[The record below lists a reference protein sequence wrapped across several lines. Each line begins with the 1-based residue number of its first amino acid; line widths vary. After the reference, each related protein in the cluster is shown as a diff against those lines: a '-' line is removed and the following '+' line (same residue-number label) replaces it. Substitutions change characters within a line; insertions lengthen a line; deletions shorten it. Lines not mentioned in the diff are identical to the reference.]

1 MSQQTERIS
10 KRGLAS
16 APLEVRKRVASA
28 GGFAPHTRRGL
39 QAASLEKRQ
48 AIARKGGFA
57 RGEQL
62 RKIKISEKMI
72 EVPVP
77 VS

>member
-1 MSQQTERIS
+1 MSQQSERMN

-16 APLEVRKRVASA
+16 APMEVRKRVARA
-28 GGFAPHTRRGL
+28 GGFAPHTKRGL
-39 QAASLEKRQ
+39 QATSLEKRQ

-62 RKIKISEKMI
+62 RKIKIRENVLEI
-72 EVPVP
+72 PVTAI
-77 VS
+77 